1 MDKKTIYILLIIAI
15 MLSIASVVIS
25 FIRIEPITWDIV
37 SILSFLV
44 TILIGWQIYTII
56 NVKKELDS
64 LHSFKTEIEKSSKEI
79 KEDVVRM
86 QGEIL
91 NVIQEKIHDTRNN
104 INEEWMRNVS
114 FLSGYV
120 LISSK
125 NDAVGLVRFLFNQYF
140 INQGKGGMVEEL
152 PYSLLA
158 TMMKA
163 KDIKFE
169 ALVGLI
175 KEVPFNEKE
184 AFIHRVIN
192 SPSEPNELKELIKKL
207 LKETL

>member
-1 MDKKTIYILLIIAI
+1 MDKKTIYTLFIIAI
-15 MLSIASVVIS
+15 MLSTASVVIS

-91 NVIQEKIHDTRNN
+91 NVIQEKIHETRNN

-140 INQGKGGMVEEL
+140 ISQGKGGMAEEL
-152 PYSLLA
+152 PYSLLI
-158 TMMKA
+158 TMMKG

-175 KEVPFNEKE
+175 KEVPFYEKE

-192 SPSEPNELKELIKKL
+192 SPSEPDELKELIKKL